1 MNRFKRLEVEAAVA
15 DFTKAIAH
23 YGKDPNYFFRRG
35 QSLLVNEDL
44 GAAVG
49 DLDRAAALN
58 RGNEFLTTLIYVH
71 RGYALLLQ
79 GKGDEAKKEFEK
91 CRRLASGTQVQLQLY
106 LLGIDAQ
113 IKERRRR
120 RADSLKGVT

>member
-1 MNRFKRLEVEAAVA
+1 MNRFNRLEVEGAVA
-15 DFTKAIAH
+15 DFTKAVAH

-35 QSLLVNEDL
+35 QARLVNEEL
-44 GAAVG
+44 GTAVG
-49 DLDRAAALN
+49 DFDRAAALN
-58 RGNEFLTTLIYVH
+58 RGNEFLATLIYVH

-79 GKGDEAKKEFEK
+79 GKEGEARKEFEK
-91 CRRLASGTQVQLQLY
+91 CKGLKSGTQVQFQFY

-120 RADSLKGVT
+120 RADSLKGIT